1 LGSSGSGKTTML
13 VMIADFVTPDR
24 GDMLID
30 GRSVR
35 DLPLERRDLG
45 VVFQSYPS
53 FPI

>member
-1 LGSSGSGKTTML
+1 ML

-24 GDMLID
+24 GVID